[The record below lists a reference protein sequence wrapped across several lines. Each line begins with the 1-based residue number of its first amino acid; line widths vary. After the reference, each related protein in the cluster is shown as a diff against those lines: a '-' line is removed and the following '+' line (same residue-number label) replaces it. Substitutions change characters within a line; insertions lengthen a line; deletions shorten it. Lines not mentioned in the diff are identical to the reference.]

1 MLLSKL
7 RASLAISVAFSFTSL
22 PAFAGLK
29 SVALETV
36 PAGAQVEVNG
46 SVSCITPCSIKVP
59 RYYFGK
65 KHTAV
70 SSHGIEPIRV
80 RLTKNGYVPRTIELT
95 TGPIHWRN
103 SDGNNLYDYYLMTSE
118 YFKFQLDAVQEFTPN
133 IPVSPAV
140 ETASTENSSAQIP
153 MEEVVRQALPAVVSV
168 STSKG
173 SGSGFFIAP
182 NGLVVTSAHVL
193 QDESAATVTMA
204 SGRSLDSTHFYVD
217 EERDLALIKVPVKD
231 NAFLKLSLTPPL
243 PGSDVIAIGTPVAHD
258 VTGTL
263 MLPNTVTKG
272 VVSGVREFPE
282 YTAASVPG
290 RAGLWIQTDAT
301 INHGNSGGPLLNRSG
316 EVVGINALEFAG
328 AGTPGL
334 NFALAATELAKMM
347 QNQFGVAPLSSTP
360 PARSAAMS
368 VQAASV
374 QTASTSP
381 AGVPS
386 ATVTVNL
393 VSNPVGADIEVD
405 GVFLGSTPAEV
416 PLAPGLRTVKLSK
429 KGFKS
434 YERTIRVLSGGTQR
448 IAVDLESE

>member
-1 MLLSKL
+1 MQSSKL
-7 RASLAISVAFSFTSL
+7 RASLAITVAFSFCSL
-22 PAFAGLK
+22 PAFAGSK

-46 SVSCITPCSIKVP
+46 SVSCLTPCSIKVP
-59 RYYFGK
+59 GYYFGK
-65 KHTAV
+65 KHTAF
-70 SSHGIEPIRV
+70 SSHGIDPIRV
-80 RLTKNGYVPRTIELT
+80 RLTKKGYVPRTIELT

-103 SDGNNLYDYYLMTSE
+103 LHGNILYDYYLMTSE
-118 YFKFQLDAVQEFTPN
+118 YFEFQLDAVQEFTPN
-133 IPVSPAV
+133 IPASATV
-140 ETASTENSSAQIP
+140 ETTGMQSSSAPIP
-153 MEEVVRQALPAVVSV
+153 IEEVVRQALPAVVSV

-182 NGLVVTSAHVL
+182 AGLLVTSAHVV
-193 QDESAATVTMA
+193 QGESVATVTMG
-204 SGRSLDSTHFYVD
+204 SGRSFDSTHLYVD
-217 EERDLALIKVPVKD
+217 EERDLALIKVSVDD
-231 NAFLKLSLTPPL
+231 NAFLRLSLTPPL

-301 INHGNSGGPLLNRSG
+301 INHGNSGGPLLNRRG
-316 EVVGINALEFAG
+316 EVVGINTLEFAA

-347 QNQFGVAPLSSTP
+347 QNQFGVLPPSSTP
-360 PARSAAMS
+360 PASSATTS

-374 QTASTSP
+374 HTASTSP
-381 AGVPS
+381 VGVSS
-386 ATVTVNL
+386 APAILNF

-405 GVFLGSTPAEV
+405 GVFLGNTPAEV
-416 PLAPGLRTVKLSK
+416 PLASGLRTVKLSK
-429 KGFKS
+429 KGFRP
-434 YERTIRVLSGGTQR
+434 YQRTMQVLSGGAQR